1 MCVRRGKDGGD
12 LVEDCLQ
19 EHGPFL
25 SFPYICPEPV
35 LVKSSFFMYKW
46 LFIKRPFSYLERAD
60 EARVGEVNDA
70 HLPVKT
76 VFKNGGHVIGFLS
89 AQSIE

>member
-1 MCVRRGKDGGD
+1 MSQTAPQKGRSD
-12 LVEDCLQ
+12 L
-19 EHGPFL
+19 
-25 SFPYICPEPV
+25 
-35 LVKSSFFMYKW
+35 
-46 LFIKRPFSYLERAD
+46 
-60 EARVGEVNDA
+60 GEVNDA

>member
-19 EHGPFL
+19 EHGPFCEFSLYL
-25 SFPYICPEPV
+25 SRACLGKIII
-35 LVKSSFFMYKW
+35 FMYKW
-46 LFIKRPFSYLERAD
+46 LCIKRPFSYLERAD
-60 EARVGEVNDA
+60 DARVGEVNDA